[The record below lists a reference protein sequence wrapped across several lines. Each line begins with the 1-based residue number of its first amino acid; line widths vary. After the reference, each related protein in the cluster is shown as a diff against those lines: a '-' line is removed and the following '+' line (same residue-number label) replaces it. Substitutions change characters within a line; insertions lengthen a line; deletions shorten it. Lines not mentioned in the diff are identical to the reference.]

1 MTAYRWGVHMARH
14 RKAVLWTWLVIL
26 LVCMA
31 GFPALESHL
40 GGPDYGVSGSESAQV
55 STLLQRHFAGQ
66 GAEQD
71 VIVFD
76 AGSADITSPAEQA
89 TVAKVMAVARTQTG
103 VVSVVGPFDPQ
114 AQQQVSTDKH
124 AALGLVAMD
133 GSPSQLTGRAS
144 KVQTAVENAA
154 DGSVKAWLTGYSPIT
169 NDLTKVENADSER
182 AESIGLPVA
191 LIVLLLALGALVA
204 ALVPLLLAMCSL
216 TFAFGLI
223 TLLTLGFNFDS
234 FLVTIA
240 TMIGIGIG
248 IDYSLFIVSRFR
260 EELVRNGVTGRGR
273 RGETKERAEDIAR
286 ATGTTMATSGRTVLF
301 SGVVVAISMCS
312 LFIVDS
318 SVFQEIAVGVAVVVV
333 STLAAAWTLLPAAL
347 ASFGAR
353 VNRGSLPKRLQPA
366 DIQPG
371 SEEGRGGWARW
382 AHLIMRHPVIGGL
395 IAAAILVI
403 AALPIGSMRYGIDLG
418 TASLTGQPTAQA
430 QQALERSFGPGAV
443 SPIEIVV
450 TGPNDTTLSATGT
463 AAAQQ
468 LQAALSKDAEIA
480 SVQNTQ
486 SGGRILI
493 NAVPSIPVDSAAA
506 ATLVQHIRTDLAPQ
520 AVGNTGDIVL
530 VGGATAVFVDLTHE
544 TNAKVPYILL
554 LVLGLSLLFLLL
566 VFRSAILP
574 IKAVLMNLLV
584 TAASM
589 GLTVAVFQWGHG
601 ANLLGFTS
609 AGFLQ
614 VYLPISVFVMLFGLS
629 MDYEVFLIRRMQE
642 TWHRTRDNASAVAAG
657 IEHTA
662 RPIAAAAAIMVAVF
676 GSFMTANVLELKE
689 FGLALSVAIAF
700 DATLVRLVLVP
711 ALMRLFGSWNWWLPS
726 GMERL
731 LPKLH
736 LEEGADAPS
745 VPTPAA
751 DPDRDTAKAATG
763 ADRHPDTDA
772 AGPSHSG

>member
-1 MTAYRWGVHMARH
+1 MTAHRWGVQMARH

-26 LVCMA
+26 IACMA
-31 GFPALESHL
+31 GLPVLESQL
-40 GGPDYGVSGSESAQV
+40 GGPNYGVSGSQSAQV
-55 STLLQRHFAGQ
+55 STLLQRYFNGQ

-71 VIVFD
+71 VVVFD
-76 AGSADITSPAEQA
+76 APAADITSQA
-89 TVAKVMAVARTQTG
+89 GRAVVAKVMAAARGQVG
-103 VVSVVGPFDPQ
+103 VVSITGPFDPQ
-114 AQQQVSTDKH
+114 TQGQISTDKH
-124 AALGLVAMD
+124 AALGLIALD
-133 GSPSQLTGRAS
+133 GTPSQLTGRAA
-144 KVQTAVENAA
+144 KIQTAVQDASGGA
-154 DGSVKAWLTGYSPIT
+154 VQAWLTGYSPIT

-191 LIVLLLALGALVA
+191 LIVLLLALGALMA
-204 ALVPLLLAMCSL
+204 ALIPLLLAMCSL
-216 TFAFGLI
+216 TLAFGLI
-223 TLLTLGFNFDS
+223 TLLTYGFNFDS

-260 EELVRNGVTGRGR
+260 EELVRHGVTGRGR
-273 RGETKERAEDIAR
+273 RGETKERADAIAQ
-286 ATGTTMATSGRTVLF
+286 AAGTTMATSGRTVLF

-318 SVFQEIAVGVAVVVV
+318 SVFREIAVGVAIVVI

-347 ASFGAR
+347 ATLGAR
-353 VNRGSLPKRLQPA
+353 INRGSLPKRLQPA

-371 SEEGRGGWARW
+371 AQEGRGGWARW
-382 AHLIMRHPVIGGL
+382 AHLIMRHPVIGGVL
-395 IAAAILVI
+395 AAGVLVL
-403 AALPIGSMRYGIDLG
+403 AAVPVTSMRYGIDLG

-430 QQALERSFGPGAV
+430 QQVLERSFGPGAV
-443 SPIEIVV
+443 SPIQIVV
-450 TGPNDTTLSATGT
+450 TGPNDTPLTPAGT

-468 LQAALSKDAEIA
+468 LQAAVSKDSQIA
-480 SVQNTQ
+480 SAQSTQ
-486 SGGRILI
+486 SGGRVLI
-493 NAVPSIPVDSAAA
+493 NAVPTIPVDSAAA
-506 ATLVQHIRTDLAPQ
+506 ATLVQHIRNDLAPQ
-520 AVGNTGDIVL
+520 AVGDSGDVVQ

-554 LVLGLSLLFLLL
+554 LVLGLSLAFLLL
-566 VFRSAILP
+566 VFRSIVLP

-584 TAASM
+584 TAAAM

-601 ANLLGFTS
+601 ASVLGFTS

-642 TWHRTRDNASAVAAG
+642 TWHRTHDNATAVAAG

-711 ALMRLFGSWNWWLPS
+711 ALMRLFGRWNWWLPA
-726 GMERL
+726 GLERL
-731 LPKLH
+731 LPALH
-736 LEEGADAPS
+736 LNEGAAAPS
-745 VPTPAA
+745 IPSLTAQPRPAA
-751 DPDRDTAKAATG
+751 DVA
-763 ADRHPDTDA
+763 HPTT
-772 AGPSHSG
+772 HSG